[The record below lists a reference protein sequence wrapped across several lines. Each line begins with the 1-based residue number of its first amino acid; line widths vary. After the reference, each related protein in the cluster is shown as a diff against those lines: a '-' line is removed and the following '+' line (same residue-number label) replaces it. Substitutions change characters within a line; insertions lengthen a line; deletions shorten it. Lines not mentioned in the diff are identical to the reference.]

1 MLSGRAL
8 CRPNPGVNAWAVLF
22 NPPRRVEAALEFRA
36 NLEEAVIEIDE
47 AKLLLI
53 MFALSAPVQNQ
64 Q

>member
-1 MLSGRAL
+1 
-8 CRPNPGVNAWAVLF
+8 VNAWAVLF